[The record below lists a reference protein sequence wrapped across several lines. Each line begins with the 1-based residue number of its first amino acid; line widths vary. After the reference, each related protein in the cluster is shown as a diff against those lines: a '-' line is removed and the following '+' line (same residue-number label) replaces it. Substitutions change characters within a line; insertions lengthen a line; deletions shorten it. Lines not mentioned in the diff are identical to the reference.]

1 MIRTRI
7 APSPTGKDV
16 HIGSVATALMN
27 FAWAKKNGGQFII
40 RIEDTDQSRLVPGGE
55 AKMLQ
60 TLQELGI
67 VADESPVIGGPY
79 APYRQSERLDKYKK
93 HAEELVTKGK
103 AYYCTCTSERLSEMR
118 TKQQAEKKVPKY
130 DRYCLN
136 RQEEVKK
143 EIAGGTK
150 YVVRLLIPEREIIFT
165 DLIRG
170 EVRFNSSNLDDQVLL
185 KSDGFPTYHLG
196 VVVDDHL
203 MQITHVLRGEEWLP
217 STPKHIILYDAFG
230 WEKPFF
236 GHVSLLRNPDKSK
249 LSKRKNPVWA
259 SEYIE
264 KGIFPEALLN
274 YLALM
279 GWSHPEGK
287 EIFDLREYINV
298 FDIKDIQTTAPVF
311 DVTKLEWMNG
321 EYIRNSKLETLN
333 SKIYKYIGDKY
344 DSVVVEKSIPLI
356 RERIKKLSDY
366 LPLTEFL
373 FKAPDKYEIDLS
385 SKKEIFTNIYN
396 VLDKIKNNNV
406 PISPDSKFEDV
417 ISWKAESIGY
427 VLTQLAQESGLKN
440 SEFFMMLRVA
450 ITGKK
455 VSPPLN
461 ESMEIV
467 GKDECLKR
475 INALAI

>member
-16 HIGSVATALMN
+16 HIGSVATALVN
-27 FAWAKKNGGQFII
+27 YAWAKKNNGKFII

-55 AKMLQ
+55 KKMLT

-67 VADESPVIGGPY
+67 VADESPLIGGPF
-79 APYRQSERLDKYKK
+79 APYRQSERLDIYKK
-93 HAEELVTKGK
+93 YAKELVDKGK
-103 AYYCTCTSERLSEMR
+103 AYYCTCTAERLTEMR
-118 TKQQAEKKVPKY
+118 TKQQAEKKVPRY
-130 DRYCLN
+130 DRFCLN
-136 RQEEVKK
+136 RQTEVKK
-143 EIAGGTK
+143 QIEEGMK
-150 YVVRLLIPEREIIFT
+150 YVIRLLIPETEIVFT

-170 EVRFNSSNLDDQVLL
+170 EVHFQSSNLDDQVLL

-203 MQITHVLRGEEWLP
+203 MEITHVMRGEEWLP

-287 EIFDLREYINV
+287 DIFDLEEYIRV
-298 FDIKDIQTTAPVF
+298 FDIKDVQTTAPVF
-311 DVTKLEWMNG
+311 DTTKLEWMNG
-321 EYIRNSKLETLN
+321 EYIRQMTVEKLKNKVVE
-333 SKIYKYIGDKY
+333 YIGKEY
-344 DSVVVEKSIPLI
+344 DEKVVEMTIPLV
-356 RERIKKLSDY
+356 RERMKKLSDY

-373 FKAPDKYEIDLS
+373 FKAPEVYEVSLEKYKDILKQTVTKLEQMNEYTAIKIGEVMVEIA
-385 SKKEIFTNIYN
+385 K
-396 VLDKIKNNNV
+396 
-406 PISPDSKFEDV
+406 
-417 ISWKAESIGY
+417 
-427 VLTQLAQESGLKN
+427 ESGLKN
-440 SEFFMMLRVA
+440 SEFFQMLRVA

-455 VSPPLN
+455 ISPPLN
-461 ESMEIV
+461 ESMEIL
-467 GKDECLKR
+467 GKDECIKR
-475 INALAI
+475 IKGV